1 MRKQIKKRFKKKER
15 NFSNLI
21 EARRIILEL
30 NYKSLFYFLNVLRW
44 QKKLLHNIL
53 VKDQRA
59 RQKEK
64 RIARTLSGI
73 FSLIVG
79 FLN

>member
-1 MRKQIKKRFKKKER
+1 
-15 NFSNLI
+15 
-21 EARRIILEL
+21 
-30 NYKSLFYFLNVLRW
+30 
-44 QKKLLHNIL
+44 

>member
-21 EARRIILEL
+21 EVRRIILEL

-44 QKKLLHNIL
+44 QKKLLHNML